1 MILALLAYNI
11 RDVQWLQFGLYCPLF
26 LNLIPLMFVK
36 ESTRWLLAKGRVKEA
51 RQNVEYMAKV
61 NREPMP
67 DLTRLGAEKAEEKP
81 SQKGSLVDLFKPR
94 KILARTLNWFYQ
106 ASGLFILS
114 TFEKE
119 A

>member
-51 RQNVEYMAKV
+51 RQNVEHMAKV

-67 DLTRLGAEKAEEKP
+67 DLTRLGAEKAEEKLP
-81 SQKGSLVDLFKPR
+81 SQRGSLVDLFRPR

-106 ASGLFILS
+106 ASGHIMHI
-114 TFEKE
+114 KH
-119 A
+119 